1 MPSSCSYTP
10 GLFTWPLMPNSFGPG
25 ELLVPIDLNQSGP
38 FSIMG
43 GTQQSVSTLLM
54 TVGRANAPA
63 MAGNG
68 GLLRGQPRL
77 PSSASSSPVS
87 SPQMYAPA
95 PRGTLHSSLYLLPKT
110 PCWPNTLFA

>member
-10 GLFTWPLMPNSFGPG
+10 GLFKCPDIPKSFGPG
-25 ELLVPIDLNQSGP
+25 DDGVPIDLNHAGP
-38 FSIMG
+38 RSITG
-43 GTQQSVSTLLM
+43 GTRHSVSTLLM

-63 MAGNG
+63 IPGNG

-77 PSSASSSPVS
+77 PSSDSSKPVS

-95 PRGTLHSSLYLLPKT
+95 PRCT
-110 PCWPNTLFA
+110 